1 MTRAGRQEREVL
13 RNEWGAGAEQGRSAF
28 GGETIGERSATVS
41 LSEFY
46 GSITRSLMSGQP
58 QLYSSPE
65 PAVPPSSGDEP
76 VKSNDAGPA
85 HEPGKRTAPVW
96 LQRLSLFV
104 LVLFCV
110 YLGVLVMVLPWWTR
124 IWDRNEFILAR
135 PWLAAI
141 LRNGAVRGMI
151 SGLGLLDIWIGIS
164 EAVHYRDYRG

>member
-1 MTRAGRQEREVL
+1 MLCVEFDVGTATTLSGP
-13 RNEWGAGAEQGRSAF
+13 GAG
-28 GGETIGERSATVS
+28 GGA
-41 LSEFY
+41 
-46 GSITRSLMSGQP
+46 
-58 QLYSSPE
+58 
-65 PAVPPSSGDEP
+65 
-76 VKSNDAGPA
+76 DAGVGAAPA
-85 HEPGKRTAPVW
+85 KRTAPIW

-135 PWLAAI
+135 PWLAAV
-141 LRNGAVRGMI
+141 LHNGAVRGMI

>member
-1 MTRAGRQEREVL
+1 
-13 RNEWGAGAEQGRSAF
+13 
-28 GGETIGERSATVS
+28 
-41 LSEFY
+41 
-46 GSITRSLMSGQP
+46 MSGQP

-65 PAVPPSSGDEP
+65 PAVQQEPSNNSEP
-76 VKSNDAGPA
+76 VKSNDAGLGN
-85 HEPGKRTAPVW
+85 EPGKRSAPVW

-124 IWDRNEFILAR
+124 IWDQNMFIQAR
-135 PWLAAI
+135 PRLAAV
-141 LRNGAVRGMI
+141 LYNGAVRGMI